1 MSAQPMLPS
10 SAPFAHDQI
19 EALNGVFARTNPEQ
33 RSWLAGFLAGYQA
46 ATTPALPGT
55 VVPASATQPKRPLT
69 ILYGTESGNSEG
81 VAAAAKKASA
91 QKGFVAKLVDMAD
104 IGPGDL
110 AKVENL
116 LVIASTWGEGDPPE
130 RAAAFYQALLAPA
143 APRLAGLRFAVLAL
157 GDSSY
162 VNYCAVGKT
171 IDARLAELGAVRIAD
186 RVDCDLDFE
195 APAGAWTERALAR
208 LAEVTAGE
216 GARGA
221 DVIHVDFQQPAQ
233 SYSKSA
239 PFPAPIKEMILL
251 NSSASDKETWHV
263 ELGLDGANLSYEPG
277 DALGIVPQNDPD
289 MAWAV
294 RHAARLEGDA
304 VIDGVPVVDVLLSDY
319 DITTLTRP
327 VIEAYA
333 KLTEDK
339 AIVTILARN
348 DLPKFLAERQIVDFL
363 EEFPHAMTARQ
374 LVSILRKLPP
384 RLFSLASSLKAV
396 PEEAHLLIAAVRYE
410 MHGRGRKGVASTFVT
425 DRNQVGDQLKV
436 YVKPNKYFRLPEA
449 ERPIVMVGPGTGVAP
464 FRAFMQERQATGAKG
479 KNWLFFGDRRFNHDF
494 LYQLEW
500 QDYLKDGLLTRLDLA
515 FSRDQKAKLYVQH
528 RMWESRA
535 ELWKWLEEGAILFV
549 CGDEKAMAKDVDA
562 TLQKI
567 IAETGGR
574 GTDGATAYIAE
585 MKRQNRYRRD
595 VY

>member
-1 MSAQPMLPS
+1 MLPS